1 MRVIRTTSVS
11 ENKRMSTPNFLLAGV
26 IGWPISHS
34 RSPRIH
40 NHWLKLHGINGT
52 YLPMAVAP
60 GQLEA
65 AFRGLPALGFK
76 GCNITLPHK
85 IDALRLVDE
94 ADANA
99 RRMGAINTVVVQADG
114 SLKGFN
120 NDGYGF
126 IQALLD
132 GKPDWHADAG
142 PITVLGAG
150 GAARA
155 VVLSLADRGAKE
167 IRLINRTLET
177 SQALACEFGAPVV
190 AMPWSERHSALAD
203 ISLLVNTTSLGMD
216 GKEPL
221 DLNLAALPPHA
232 YVCDV
237 IYAPLETPLLAA
249 ARLRGNATVNGLGML
264 LHQARPAFAAWFGV
278 MPEVTDELRRA
289 VLS

>member
-1 MRVIRTTSVS
+1 MITT
-11 ENKRMSTPNFLLAGV
+11 NHALAGV

-40 NHWLKLHGINGT
+40 NHWLKLYGISAS

-60 GQLEA
+60 GLLA
-65 AFRGLPALGFK
+65 AALQGLAALGFK

-85 IDALRLVDE
+85 VDALKLVHE
-94 ADANA
+94 VDANA
-99 RRMGAINTVVVQADG
+99 RRVGAINTVVVQTDG

-126 IQALLD
+126 IQSLLE
-132 GKPDWHADAG
+132 GKPDWRADTG

-155 VVLSLADRGAKE
+155 VVASLADRGAKQ
-167 IRLINRTLET
+167 IRLINRTLER
-177 SQALACEFGAPVV
+177 SQALANEFGAPVE
-190 AMPWSERHSALAD
+190 ALPWSERHTALAD

-221 DLNLAALPPHA
+221 DLDLAALPLHA
-232 YVCDV
+232 AVCDV
-237 IYAPLETPLLAA
+237 IYAPLETSLLVA
-249 ARLRGNATVNGLGML
+249 ARLRGNTTVNGLGML

-278 MPEVTDELRRA
+278 MPEVTDALRRA
-289 VLS
+289 VLD

>member
-1 MRVIRTTSVS
+1 
-11 ENKRMSTPNFLLAGV
+11 MSTPNFALAGV

>member
-1 MRVIRTTSVS
+1 MTP
-11 ENKRMSTPNFLLAGV
+11 STFALAGV

-40 NHWLKLHGINGT
+40 NHWLKLYGITGT
-52 YLPMAVAP
+52 YLPLAVAP
-60 GQLEA
+60 GHLQA
-65 AFRGLPALGFK
+65 ALAGLPALGFK
-76 GCNITLPHK
+76 GCNVTLPHK
-85 IDALRLVDE
+85 VDALKWVDE
-94 ADANA
+94 VDANA

-120 NDGYGF
+120 NDGFGF
-126 IQALLD
+126 IQSLLD
-132 GKPDWHADAG
+132 GKPDWRADAG

-155 VVLSLADRGAKE
+155 VVLSLAERGARE
-167 IRLINRTLET
+167 IRLINRTLDT
-177 SQALACEFGAPVV
+177 SQALAQEFGAPVI
-190 AMPWSERHSALAD
+190 ALPWSERHSALAD
-203 ISLLVNTTSLGMD
+203 ISLLVNTTSLGMQ

-221 DLNLAALPPHA
+221 DLDLTALPAHA

-249 ARLRGNATVNGLGML
+249 ARARGNTTVNGLGML

-289 VLS
+289 VLE

>member
-1 MRVIRTTSVS
+1 MTP
-11 ENKRMSTPNFLLAGV
+11 STFALAGV

-40 NHWLKLHGINGT
+40 NHWLKLYGITGT
-52 YLPMAVAP
+52 YLPLAVAP
-60 GQLEA
+60 GHLQA
-65 AFRGLPALGFK
+65 ALAGLPALGFK
-76 GCNITLPHK
+76 GCNVTLPHK
-85 IDALRLVDE
+85 VDALKWVDE
-94 ADANA
+94 VDANA

-120 NDGYGF
+120 NDGFGF
-126 IQALLD
+126 IQSLLD
-132 GKPDWHADAG
+132 GKPDWRADAG

-155 VVLSLADRGAKE
+155 VVLSLAERGARE
-167 IRLINRTLET
+167 IRLINRTLDT
-177 SQALACEFGAPVV
+177 SQALAQEFGAPVI
-190 AMPWSERHSALAD
+190 ALPWSERHSALAD
-203 ISLLVNTTSLGMD
+203 ISLLVNTTSLGMQ

-221 DLNLAALPPHA
+221 DLDLTALPAHA

-249 ARLRGNATVNGLGML
+249 ARARGNTTVNGLGML

-289 VLS
+289 VLQ